1 MHDLSYLRNIV
12 IILAAG
18 VTVVT
23 VFHRLKIPAI
33 AGFIMAGM
41 LIGPHALGL
50 IGDPHQTEMLAEIG
64 VALLLFSIGL
74 ELSLSKLKRVWR
86 LVVLGGFMQVAITAA
101 VAWLIG
107 RATGLAQPQAV
118 LAGLVV
124 AVSSTAIV
132 LRGLQQ
138 RGEIDA
144 PHGKFALGILVF
156 QDLAVV
162 PIMLAIP
169 LLAGDD
175 GGSVWKTLVQAALI
189 IVVVMV
195 AARLLIPPLLQ
206 QVARTRQ
213 RQLFI
218 LAVFVVAVGTAW
230 VISSA
235 GASLAVGAFL
245 AGLVVADSAFREQAV
260 ADIISFKEVFSSL
273 FFVSVGMVLSPAA
286 LIDGAATISWM
297 LAAVLVGKFV
307 IISLVGVAM
316 RLPLRVSLLA
326 GVALCQ
332 VGEFALVIMRSAA
345 PRGILPLELE
355 TNLTAVAILSMLI
368 TPFALAFGPL
378 LAAGAQRIKPLARM
392 MEVESAA
399 DVESI
404 AKAPR
409 DHIVIGGFGFT
420 GRELA
425 RALDSC
431 GMPYVVAELNA
442 ETVRSSRAAG
452 VPAVYADITSPEV
465 LSHLGLTQARQF
477 VIAVNDPSATERAIR
492 AARTIAPNLNII
504 ARTNYLLDID
514 ILEQAGADV
523 VIPAE
528 REAAVEVV
536 RQVLHRCEVC
546 EDDIA
551 RLSQHVE
558 RREYR
563 D

>member
-1 MHDLSYLRNIV
+1 MHELSYLRDIV

-23 VFHRLKIPAI
+23 IFHRLKIPSI
-33 AGFIMAGM
+33 AGFILAGV

-50 IGDPHQTEMLAEIG
+50 IGDAEHNEILAEVG

-74 ELSLSKLKRVWR
+74 ELSLDKLKRLWQ
-86 LVVLGGFMQVAITAA
+86 LVLIGGLLQVAVTAA
-101 VAWLIG
+101 VAWMIG
-107 RATGLAQPQAV
+107 KFAGLPQPQAIM
-118 LAGLVV
+118 AGLVV

-138 RGEIDA
+138 RGEVDA

-162 PIMLAIP
+162 PIMLVIP
-169 LLAGDD
+169 MLAGAEQ
-175 GGSVWKTLVQAALI
+175 GSVWGPLLRAAII

-195 AARLLIPPLLQ
+195 AARLLIPPLLR

-218 LAVFVVAVGTAW
+218 LAVFVIAVGTAW
-230 VISSA
+230 LITSA

-245 AGLVVADSAFREQAV
+245 AGLVVAGSAFREQAV

-273 FFVSVGMVLSPAA
+273 FFVTVGMVLSPAG
-286 LIDGAATISWM
+286 LIGGIGTISWM
-297 LAAVLVGKFV
+297 LAAVLVGKF
-307 IISLVGVAM
+307 IIVTLVGLVM

-332 VGEFALVIMRSAA
+332 VGEFALVIMRAAA
-345 PRGILPLELE
+345 PHEILPPDLQ
-355 TNLTAVAILSMLI
+355 TNLTAVAIMSMLI
-368 TPFALAFGPL
+368 TPFALAFGPH
-378 LAAGAQRIKPLARM
+378 LAAGAQRVKWLSRM
-392 MEVESAA
+392 MEIESNADTWQAA
-399 DVESI
+399 
-404 AKAPR
+404 KTRR
-409 DHIVIGGFGFT
+409 DHVIIGGFGFA

-425 RALDSC
+425 RALEEC
-431 GMPYVVAELNA
+431 RIPYVVAELNA
-442 ETVRSSRAAG
+442 ETVRKAEKEG
-452 VPAVYADITSPEV
+452 IPAVYADITSPEV
-465 LSHLGLTQARQF
+465 LLELGLEKARQF
-477 VIAVNDPSATERAIR
+477 VIAVNDPSATERAII
-492 AARTIAPNLNII
+492 AARSLGARVSIV
-504 ARTNYLLDID
+504 ARTNYLLDVEL
-514 ILEQAGADV
+514 LERAGADL

-536 RQVLHRCEVC
+536 RQVLSRCEVC
-546 EDDIA
+546 DADVA
-551 RLSQHVE
+551 RLSTHVE
-558 RREYR
+558 RREER